1 MQPATYIRYAIANY
15 QNLFKSACRPL
26 PSHFY
31 RGFFENSKGPG
42 ISFQDT
48 FFIEYFDKK
57 FSVAILHKMAQLHYQ
72 TVFTSQVIQ

>member
-26 PSHFY
+26 QSPFY

-57 FSVAILHKMAQLHYQ
+57 FSVVILHKMAQLHYQ
-72 TVFTSQVIQ
+72 KVFTSQVIQ